1 MPTMISGLGG
11 SAGYGEQSFK
21 TTGGYTG
28 NLDDGSRLIDLTS
41 VFGASG
47 LNLYGTTYT
56 SVYVNTNG
64 LLTFNSP
71 NPSYTPVQLNTLNQP
86 SIAPFWTDVDI
97 SKGGDIYWD
106 LDPTNGTFTVT
117 WLNTRAYAAS
127 GLDSFQVV
135 LTNQGGGNFSVD
147 FIYQDIN
154 YTNGYTGNATV
165 GFSNGSTM
173 QTVLTGSNSAS
184 ALANYANTDFQ
195 TDDPVGV
202 FSLDFQ
208 NGIPFFGDGVIDG
221 TVGDDLIDFSYLA
234 DPNGDRVDNND
245 ARGYSGTTGNDDYI
259 RGGAGNDTIHSGV
272 GNDQVYGGTG
282 NDSINA
288 GTGNDIAYGGMG
300 NDTIDGSSGNDT
312 LYGDAGNDII
322 YGGAATTGT
331 TYTPSYG
338 TKVTSTSTAVTGTN
352 GRSSFTVTTTSN
364 DGSVDT
370 GSSGSI
376 SGYRLG
382 RYGSEINTHTSSSQ
396 LEGGQIKFNQINS
409 DEALTIILDGVTID
423 LNAAIAAGY
432 VTFDGGGAYSI
443 SSAGKI
449 VRTGSAGTTNTI
461 GTLTINVPFTSLG
474 VGKTGAT
481 TSSAGFY
488 YEFYPNTNPA
498 NILPEVGGNDVLY
511 GGDGDDFLYGGDG
524 DDSLSGDAGNDKLYG
539 GTGNDT
545 LIGGAG
551 ADVLDGGAGTD
562 LASYAASTAGVS
574 VNLTTGLGAG
584 GDAAGDTLT
593 GIENVTGSAF
603 DDTLTGD
610 SGANVLDGGA
620 GNDLLDGGAGNDSLY
635 GGAGNDTL
643 IGGAG
648 SDILDG
654 GAGTDTASYAT
665 STSGVSVNLSTGAA
679 SGGDAAGDT
688 FISIENLT
696 GSAFNDTLTGDSGA
710 NALDGGAGNDLLDG
724 GAGNDSLYGGAGN
737 DTLIGGAG
745 SDVLDGGAG
754 IDLASYAASTAGV
767 SVNLA
772 TGLGAGGDAAGDTLT
787 GIENVTGSAFNDT
800 LTGDSGAN
808 ALDGGAGNDLLDGGV
823 GNDSLYGGSGNDT
836 LIGGAGSDVLDGG
849 AGIDLANYAA
859 STAGVS
865 VNLAT
870 GLGAGGDAAGDTLTG
885 IENVTGSAFNDTL
898 TGDSGANVLDG
909 GAGNDLLDGG
919 AGNDSLYGGAGND
932 TLIGGAGSDIL
943 DGGAGTDTASY
954 ATSTAGVS
962 VNLATGAVSGGDA
975 AGDTLISIEN
985 VTGSAFNDTLTGD
998 SGANVL
1004 DGGAGNDLLNGG
1016 AGNDSLYGGAGND
1029 TLIGGAGNDLLS
1041 GGTGEDVIYGGIGDT
1056 IDGGDGVDRLDVSG
1070 QGAVRII
1077 YDAANRANG
1086 TVQFLNADRSVAGTL
1101 TFANIESV
1109 VACFTPGILI
1119 ATRAGQVAVENL
1131 QVGDLVMTRDHGLQP
1146 IRWIG
1151 RRTIS
1156 AQELRANPSLQPVL
1170 ISQGALGEG
1179 LPLQDTLVSPQHKML
1194 VESSVIG
1201 YLFGEDEVLVPA
1213 KHLIGLDGVELQSC
1227 SAVTYLHILF
1237 ERHEVILSNGTWSES
1252 FMPGD
1257 QTEAGFDTEQRREL
1271 LTIFPQLQGKALG
1284 FIAARPSLKA
1294 YEARVLVSA
1303 LRPQRMMA

>member
-64 LLTFNSP
+64 LLTFNSA

-127 GLDSFQVV
+127 GLDSFQLV

-184 ALANYANTDFQ
+184 ALANYATTDFQ

-221 TVGDDLIDFSYLA
+221 TVGDDLIDISYLA

-282 NDSINA
+282 NDFINA
-288 GTGNDIAYGGMG
+288 GTGNDIAYGGTG

-551 ADVLDGGAGTD
+551 ADLLDGGAGTD

-648 SDILDG
+648 SDVLDG
-654 GAGTDTASYAT
+654 GAGTDLPAMRPRPRGSV
-665 STSGVSVNLSTGAA
+665 STLPRGLARAA
-679 SGGDAAGDT
+679 
-688 FISIENLT
+688 
-696 GSAFNDTLTGDSGA
+696 
-710 NALDGGAGNDLLDG
+710 
-724 GAGNDSLYGGAGN
+724 
-737 DTLIGGAG
+737 
-745 SDVLDGGAG
+745 
-754 IDLASYAASTAGV
+754 
-767 SVNLA
+767 
-772 TGLGAGGDAAGDTLT
+772 
-787 GIENVTGSAFNDT
+787 
-800 LTGDSGAN
+800 
-808 ALDGGAGNDLLDGGV
+808 
-823 GNDSLYGGSGNDT
+823 
-836 LIGGAGSDVLDGG
+836 
-849 AGIDLANYAA
+849 
-859 STAGVS
+859 
-865 VNLAT
+865 
-870 GLGAGGDAAGDTLTG
+870 
-885 IENVTGSAFNDTL
+885 
-898 TGDSGANVLDG
+898 
-909 GAGNDLLDGG
+909 
-919 AGNDSLYGGAGND
+919 
-932 TLIGGAGSDIL
+932 
-943 DGGAGTDTASY
+943 
-954 ATSTAGVS
+954 
-962 VNLATGAVSGGDA
+962 
-975 AGDTLISIEN
+975 
-985 VTGSAFNDTLTGD
+985 
-998 SGANVL
+998 
-1004 DGGAGNDLLNGG
+1004 
-1016 AGNDSLYGGAGND
+1016 
-1029 TLIGGAGNDLLS
+1029 
-1041 GGTGEDVIYGGIGDT
+1041 
-1056 IDGGDGVDRLDVSG
+1056 
-1070 QGAVRII
+1070 
-1077 YDAANRANG
+1077 
-1086 TVQFLNADRSVAGTL
+1086 
-1101 TFANIESV
+1101 
-1109 VACFTPGILI
+1109 
-1119 ATRAGQVAVENL
+1119 
-1131 QVGDLVMTRDHGLQP
+1131 M
-1146 IRWIG
+1146 
-1151 RRTIS
+1151 
-1156 AQELRANPSLQPVL
+1156 LRA
-1170 ISQGALGEG
+1170 I
-1179 LPLQDTLVSPQHKML
+1179 
-1194 VESSVIG
+1194 
-1201 YLFGEDEVLVPA
+1201 
-1213 KHLIGLDGVELQSC
+1213 
-1227 SAVTYLHILF
+1227 
-1237 ERHEVILSNGTWSES
+1237 R
-1252 FMPGD
+1252 
-1257 QTEAGFDTEQRREL
+1257 
-1271 LTIFPQLQGKALG
+1271 
-1284 FIAARPSLKA
+1284 
-1294 YEARVLVSA
+1294 
-1303 LRPQRMMA
+1303 

>member
-221 TVGDDLIDFSYLA
+221 TVGDDLIDISYLA

-288 GTGNDIAYGGMG
+288 GTGNDIAYGGTG

-409 DEALTIILDGVTID
+409 DEALTIILDGATID
-423 LNAAIAAGY
+423 LNAAIAGGY

-610 SGANVLDGGA
+610 S
-620 GNDLLDGGAGNDSLY
+620 S
-635 GGAGNDTL
+635 
-643 IGGAG
+643 
-648 SDILDG
+648 
-654 GAGTDTASYAT
+654 
-665 STSGVSVNLSTGAA
+665 
-679 SGGDAAGDT
+679 
-688 FISIENLT
+688 
-696 GSAFNDTLTGDSGA
+696 
-710 NALDGGAGNDLLDG
+710 
-724 GAGNDSLYGGAGN
+724 
-737 DTLIGGAG
+737 
-745 SDVLDGGAG
+745 
-754 IDLASYAASTAGV
+754 
-767 SVNLA
+767 
-772 TGLGAGGDAAGDTLT
+772 
-787 GIENVTGSAFNDT
+787 
-800 LTGDSGAN
+800 
-808 ALDGGAGNDLLDGGV
+808 
-823 GNDSLYGGSGNDT
+823 
-836 LIGGAGSDVLDGG
+836 
-849 AGIDLANYAA
+849 
-859 STAGVS
+859 
-865 VNLAT
+865 
-870 GLGAGGDAAGDTLTG
+870 
-885 IENVTGSAFNDTL
+885 
-898 TGDSGANVLDG
+898 ANVLDG

-962 VNLATGAVSGGDA
+962 VNLATGAASGGDAAGDTFISIENLTGSAFNDTLTGDSGANALDGGAGNDLLDGGVGNDSLYGGAGNDTLIGGAGSDVLDGGAGIDLASYAASTAGVSVNLATGIGSGGDAAGDTLTGIENVTGSAFNDTLTGDSGANALDGGAGNDLLDGGVGNDSLYGGAGNDTLIGGAGSDVLDGGAGTDTASYATSTAGVSVNLATAAVSGGDA

-1029 TLIGGAGNDLLS
+1029 TLIGGAGNDLLN

-1156 AQELRANPSLQPVL
+1156 AQELCANPSLQPVL

-1303 LRPQRMMA
+1303 LRPQRIMA